1 MKILKL
7 TAIFL
12 TLFTLVIS
20 SGCQSQTK
28 NEVSSFNENQIENIE
43 SLKKRIST
51 ETELYV
57 YFYQPSCSFCQ
68 EVEPYL
74 LPLGKSSKIPF
85 TKIDLSNNQEGWNLY
100 KVDGTPTVIHFKDGN
115 EFRKVVGALSKEDY
129 SSFFSFEE

>member
-1 MKILKL
+1 M
-7 TAIFL
+7 
-12 TLFTLVIS
+12 
-20 SGCQSQTK
+20 
-28 NEVSSFNENQIENIE
+28 SSFNENQIENIE